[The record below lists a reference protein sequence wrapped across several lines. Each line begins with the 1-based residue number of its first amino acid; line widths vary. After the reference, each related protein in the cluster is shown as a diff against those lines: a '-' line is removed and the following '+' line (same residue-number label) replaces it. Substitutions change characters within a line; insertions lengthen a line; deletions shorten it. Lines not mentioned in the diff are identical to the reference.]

1 MKLSLIAVILLDMDN
16 TDICIMGQIPGC
28 DCLIE
33 NPNVDH
39 FNNGGF
45 EIPFD
50 TIPDSVKNVCPTY
63 SRQDELNS
71 FMEQTKSKYPLIKV
85 GFIGDGDSSEIGIYE
100 IEIEKEDL
108 ELLEIVQNYKDELM
122 NEFQNSTIRKG
133 YSGGNM
139 SYPELLDE
147 LLCFCNN
154 DIGMDEFLIDVEDGF
169 GLEEYGYMLKE

>member
-1 MKLSLIAVILLDMDN
+1 
-16 TDICIMGQIPGC
+16 
-28 DCLIE
+28 
-33 NPNVDH
+33 
-39 FNNGGF
+39 
-45 EIPFD
+45 
-50 TIPDSVKNVCPTY
+50 
-63 SRQDELNS
+63 
-71 FMEQTKSKYPLIKV
+71 
-85 GFIGDGDSSEIGIYE
+85 
-100 IEIEKEDL
+100 
-108 ELLEIVQNYKDELM
+108 M